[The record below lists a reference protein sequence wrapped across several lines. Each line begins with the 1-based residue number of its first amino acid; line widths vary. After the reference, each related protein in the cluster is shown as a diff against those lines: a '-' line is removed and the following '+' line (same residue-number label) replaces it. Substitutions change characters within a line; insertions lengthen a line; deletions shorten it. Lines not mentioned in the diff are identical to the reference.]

1 MSITRH
7 SIQIDSQGVK
17 QTEAELRALDAADK
31 RVESSLND
39 VASAANNASA
49 SVTKVGAAS
58 QSAAKSSSG
67 AVDSIRSGFEKLDGT
82 VSKVMGVTN
91 TLGDVF
97 KLVGMGV
104 GVGALVGGFADIVEV
119 GSQLIDVFDK
129 TGERLQAQVVYY
141 QSLTQS
147 IDAARQAASE
157 LRSEQ
162 EKAYSDAYVAGV
174 TKTGS
179 GTRAGQLAAELV
191 GIKGQLDEYTA
202 YIAEVGLGGTTA
214 SASGFMSREQQ
225 AELANA
231 RLQQDQEIK
240 RLEARQ
246 KAAGLPRLLLEK
258 PTDGAVDFREEWNAR
273 TTGRQGRPRDTWSW
287 DDFSADV
294 EVIRRRGEHIKEL
307 EGSTKTYSQ
316 VKDAASELADVFKRK
331 SAELKS
337 LTEGEKKK
345 TPTRTKTEEKA
356 KTDPESLTYLYDN
369 LLGGFGSGIKD
380 AVFGVA
386 RVGLDFVDALRAQLP
401 RTRKLSDVEL
411 LFNDL
416 KEYEY
421 AAEAHKDIP
430 NWFRAYIAG
439 GNKAYTKTLLGARD
453 YALAKGPGGELV
465 DPRAAAA
472 YRAFENR
479 RMIDIEREASTLLRG
494 AREAGLI
501 GAPEERHQMVPLIE
515 ALSENDIGAATDALI
530 QIQNSVEE
538 LKLAGNDL
546 WTSMGDGVRSLG
558 RELAAEASNI
568 SGIIAST
575 VGVLTNGI
583 GSMMTNLIVAGEA
596 GWSNIKKTIGNAL
609 AGISAQAFGY
619 SILLGALGAAS
630 AVGIIGLPAAPG
642 LLAAAGVMA
651 GAGLTLA
658 GMARGFGADQI
669 GASPAG
675 AAAGGKSGGT
685 QFNGLSPTKPN
696 DQPINVTVVLSDEG
710 VYDGMV
716 RVDRRRAMS
725 GSSRPRMAGAF

>member
-39 VASAANNASA
+39 VASAANKASA

-147 IDAARQAASE
+147 IDAARKAAAD

-162 EKAYSDAYVAGV
+162 EKAFSAAYVAGL
-174 TKTGS
+174 TATGV
-179 GTRAGQLAAELV
+179 GGQAGALAAQIARDTKLREEL
-191 GIKGQLDEYTA
+191 LDFVA
-202 YIAEVGLGGTTA
+202 AAAIGDTTA
-214 SASGFMSREQQ
+214 AASGFMPKEQLAEQ
-225 AELANA
+225 ASA
-231 RLQQDQEIK
+231 RLRASQMREE
-240 RLEARQ
+240 LEARQ
-246 KAAGLPRLLLEK
+246 KAAGLDRLYFDPPPGMAPGAQAGFMETWGAEIAAVRQADEYAKSLDKNTLSLGEAESEIRRLTEVTIENTAALKKITETASPAAPPGPR
-258 PTDGAVDFREEWNAR
+258 GAVRPGRQPSLFDTIYGVVGEDYLAIAARQDQEAAAAALEAAR
-273 TTGRQGRPRDTWSW
+273 T
-287 DDFSADV
+287 
-294 EVIRRRGEHIKEL
+294 
-307 EGSTKTYSQ
+307 
-316 VKDAASELADVFKRK
+316 
-331 SAELKS
+331 AELKKIADAQ
-337 LTEGEKKK
+337 TAQTREEEKK
-345 TPTRTKTEEKA
+345 TAAIIANADRVR
-356 KTDPESLTYLYDN
+356 
-369 LLGGFGSGIKD
+369 D
-380 AVFGVA
+380 AAMAAVGLRAGAPVEGGVA
-386 RVGLDFVDALRAQLP
+386 AKFLAQAGMSAMAVSESEVMARQNEDGTRSTGQDFKGDRRQDEMIGAVEAINAAYERGYIS
-401 RTRKLSDVEL
+401 LSDVKTATED
-411 LFNDL
+411 LFDL
-416 KEYEY
+416 Y
-421 AAEAHKDIP
+421 ASDD
-430 NWFRAYIAG
+430 F
-439 GNKAYTKTLLGARD
+439 
-453 YALAKGPGGELV
+453 
-465 DPRAAAA
+465 AAA
-472 YRAFENR
+472 
-479 RMIDIEREASTLLRG
+479 S
-494 AREAGLI
+494 
-501 GAPEERHQMVPLIE
+501 
-515 ALSENDIGAATDALI
+515 AAI
-530 QIQNSVEE
+530 EE
-538 LKLAGNDL
+538 LRQSFDTLDMASSDVLENMAFGFKN
-546 WTSMGDGVRSLG
+546 LG

-575 VGVLTNGI
+575 VGALTNGI

-619 SILLGALGAAS
+619 SVLLGALGTAS

-642 LLAAAGVMA
+642 LFAAAGVMF

-669 GASPAG
+669 GAQAG
-675 AAAGGKSGGT
+675 GAKATGGKSGGT

>member
-39 VASAANNASA
+39 VASAANKASA

-119 GSQLIDVFDK
+119 GSKLIDVFDK

-147 IDAARQAASE
+147 IDAARQAAAD

-162 EKAYSDAYVAGV
+162 EKAFSAAYVAGL
-174 TKTGS
+174 TNSGS
-179 GTRAGQLAAELV
+179 GTQAGLLAAQIEGKKNL
-191 GIKGQLDEYTA
+191 LAEYTA
-202 YIAEVGLGGTTA
+202 YIAEVELGGTTA
-214 SASGFMSREQQ
+214 AASGFMSREQQ
-225 AELANA
+225 AKLANA
-231 RLQQDQEIK
+231 RLQRQLARDK
-240 RLEARQ
+240 LEARQ
-246 KAAGLPRLLLEK
+246 KAAGLDRLYLDQ
-258 PTDGAVDFREEWNAR
+258 PPDGAGDLREEWNAR
-273 TTGRQGRPRDTWSW
+273 TTGRQGRPRDPWVW
-287 DDFSADV
+287 DDFSADAAA
-294 EVIRRRGEHIKEL
+294 IRQKDLEIKEL
-307 EGSTKTYSQ
+307 EGLTMTLSQ
-316 VKDAASELADVFKRK
+316 VEDAARELAGSMKRDD
-331 SAELKS
+331 AELKS
-337 LTEGEKKK
+337 RTEEEKKK
-345 TPTRTKTEEKA
+345 TPTKPETEEKA

-380 AVFGVA
+380 AFMGVVQVA
-386 RVGLDFVDALRAQLP
+386 RDFKDTLEAQIPQTRWLIRVDKAVSDIVDADMAAVAHSDLP
-401 RTRKLSDVEL
+401 NWKAAYTKA
-411 LFNDL
+411 
-416 KEYEY
+416 KT
-421 AAEAHKDIP
+421 AAEARAHMETEAGIKDP
-430 NWFRAYIAG
+430 EMH
-439 GNKAYTKTLLGARD
+439 
-453 YALAKGPGGELV
+453 PGMV
-465 DPRAAAA
+465 A
-472 YRAFENR
+472 
-479 RMIDIEREASTLLRG
+479 LLRG
-494 AREAGLI
+494 RKSAAMVTMEQSASIDLQKALDEGLMSRAQTRSEM
-501 GAPEERHQMVPLIE
+501 APMIE
-515 ALSENDIGAATDALI
+515 ALAADDLVATHKALVQIKDTIHELELSSGSAWENM
-530 QIQNSVEE
+530 V
-538 LKLAGNDL
+538 
-546 WTSMGDGVRSLG
+546 DGLRFLG

-575 VGVLTNGI
+575 VGALTNGI

-619 SILLGALGAAS
+619 SVLLGALGTAS

-642 LLAAAGVMA
+642 LFAAAGVMF
-651 GAGLTLA
+651 GAGVTLA

-669 GASPAG
+669 GASPSG

>member
-104 GVGALVGGFADIVEV
+104 GLGALVGGFADIIEV
-119 GSQLIDVFDK
+119 GSKLIDVFDK

-147 IDAARQAASE
+147 IDAAREAAAD

-162 EKAYSDAYVAGV
+162 EKAFSAAYVAGV
-174 TKTGS
+174 TKSGS
-179 GTRAGQLAAELV
+179 GTQAGLLAAQIEGKKNILA
-191 GIKGQLDEYTA
+191 EYTA
-202 YIAEVGLGGTTA
+202 HIAEVELGGTTA
-214 SASGFMSREQQ
+214 AASGFMSKEQL
-225 AELANA
+225 AKLANA
-231 RLQQDQEIK
+231 RLQAQLARDD
-240 RLEARQ
+240 LEARQ
-246 KAAGLPRLLLEK
+246 KAAGLDRLYFEPPPGMAPHAQAK
-258 PTDGAVDFREEWNAR
+258 FMETWGAEIAAI
-273 TTGRQGRPRDTWSW
+273 RQ
-287 DDFSADV
+287 
-294 EVIRRRGEHIKEL
+294 KEL
-307 EGSTKTYSQ
+307 EIKEMERLTMTLSQ
-316 VKDAASELADVFKRK
+316 VKDAARELADSIKRDT
-331 SAELKS
+331 AELKS
-337 LTEGEKKK
+337 RTEEEKKK
-345 TPTRTKTEEKA
+345 TPTGPKTEEKA

-380 AVFGVA
+380 AFMGVVQVA
-386 RVGLDFVDALRAQLP
+386 RDFKDTLDAQIQLSGAYRNLLRTYSVGSDYEAAMEAHADMPNWKAAYRKARDAAITRGFAQTDELLASGRVDVESATEA
-401 RTRKLSDVEL
+401 RTRKSERLVKMERDASRALEMALDKGL
-411 LFNDL
+411 MGRDQTR
-416 KEYEY
+416 
-421 AAEAHKDIP
+421 AEMAPLID
-430 NWFRAYIAG
+430 
-439 GNKAYTKTLLGARD
+439 
-453 YALAKGPGGELV
+453 ALAADNL
-465 DPRAAAA
+465 AAAH
-472 YRAFENR
+472 E
-479 RMIDIEREASTLLRG
+479 
-494 AREAGLI
+494 
-501 GAPEERHQMVPLIE
+501 
-515 ALSENDIGAATDALI
+515 ALI
-530 QIQNSVEE
+530 QIKDTISE
-538 LKLAGNDL
+538 LELSSGSAWEN
-546 WTSMGDGVRSLG
+546 MVDGLRLLG

-575 VGVLTNGI
+575 VGVITNGI

-619 SILLGALGAAS
+619 SVLLGALGTAS
-630 AVGIIGLPAAPG
+630 AVGIVGLPAAPG
-642 LLAAAGVMA
+642 LFAAAGVML